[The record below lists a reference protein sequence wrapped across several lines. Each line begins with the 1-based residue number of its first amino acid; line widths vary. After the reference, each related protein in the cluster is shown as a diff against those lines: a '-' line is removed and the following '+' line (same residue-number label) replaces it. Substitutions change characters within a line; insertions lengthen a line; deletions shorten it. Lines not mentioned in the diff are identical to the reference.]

1 MLTVQQCNKTLQKV
15 SNLLSGQVLHLQL
28 LHNIL
33 EVNSLIQSTE
43 KWLRSNLNATDRHIP
58 AIQSLF
64 QTL

>member
-43 KWLRSNLNATDRHIP
+43 KWLRSN
-58 AIQSLF
+58 
-64 QTL
+64 